1 MDSRRL
7 FYLSLTLYVLSLVL
21 PVKGEW
27 LSGLGFMIVSGLWSL
42 LTISHIAPTF
52 TNEQFSFGA
61 LVLLL
66 PFFNVSYFWAVSRF
80 NKYNALITPS
90 SAVLLICTLIALVYA
105 ILIMLSGVWEL
116 YIYLIWCAALVSL
129 VVAIFLKWREV

>member
-1 MDSRRL
+1 MGSRRL

-27 LSGLGFMIVSGLWSL
+27 LAGLGFMIVSGLWSL

-52 TNEQFSFGA
+52 ANEQFSFGA

-66 PFFNVSYFWAVSRF
+66 PFFNVSYFWSVFRF

-105 ILIMLSGVWEL
+105 VLIMLSSVWEL